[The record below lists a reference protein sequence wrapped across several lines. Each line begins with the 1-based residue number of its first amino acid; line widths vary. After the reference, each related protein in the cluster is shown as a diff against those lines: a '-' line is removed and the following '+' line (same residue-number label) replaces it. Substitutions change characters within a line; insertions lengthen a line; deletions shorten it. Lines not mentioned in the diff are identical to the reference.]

1 MMDGKT
7 DLFIRRWE
15 ASIIP
20 KLKAVAAMERGDV
33 ASLTKGMEDQTD
45 GMCVCVHAFI
55 FFIYMINYDDDN
67 NMACM

>member
-1 MMDGKT
+1 MTDGKT
-7 DLFIRRWE
+7 DLFRRWG

-45 GMCVCVHAFI
+45 GMCVCV
-55 FFIYMINYDDDN
+55 
-67 NMACM
+67 CMHLFSLFT